1 MAMAKP
7 PGSHKPSRKRTLEDV
22 TRSLQDL
29 VNNELSD
36 ASLRMRSLQE
46 RVKKVRSD
54 TTAETPGSSPAQS
67 SEPSSARLTPAPGKK
82 PAANTSKNHPGSDP
96 VEDMDPEEWIRV
108 LGDAVAD
115 KTPSEPGTANIAE
128 VSATGA
134 DIPSPTMPT
143 GQSATQA
150 MTEADYQTGD
160 QMDMWDDDIP
170 VLRDVAAPPPMSE
183 PEPAAVDEHTL
194 SPKERGR
201 KLAIR
206 VIAKLNI
213 ELREKGKPELPPLI
227 INRLQR
233 ILEQELAQQAA
244 NMDNSDTE

>member
-7 PGSHKPSRKRTLEDV
+7 PGTHKPSRKRTLEDV
-22 TRSLQDL
+22 TRTLQDL

-46 RVKKVRSD
+46 RVKKARSD
-54 TTAETPGSSPAQS
+54 PDAAVETPASSAAQSPA
-67 SEPSSARLTPAPGKK
+67 RLSPAPGKK
-82 PAANTSKNHPGSDP
+82 PAANASKDNPNPGP
-96 VEDMDPEEWIRV
+96 VEVEGMDPEEWIRI
-108 LGDAVAD
+108 LGNAVAD
-115 KTPSEPGTANIAE
+115 ETLGGP
-128 VSATGA
+128 ATGNTRQTPVPAA
-134 DIPSPTMPT
+134 DTAPLTAT
-143 GQSATQA
+143 GQSMLPAETDS
-150 MTEADYQTGD
+150 DYRAGD

-170 VLRDVAAPPPMSE
+170 VLRDVAAPPPMGE
-183 PEPAAVDEHTL
+183 PEPATADEHTL

-244 NMDNSDTE
+244 NMDNSRTE